1 MAKYVEMSASVCAKS
16 EGVLTDKKKGAEL
29 IERLFE
35 KADKQKVHSG
45 GTVDDCGHTD
55 ADSRRERDS

>member
-29 IERLFE
+29 IERLFDE
-35 KADKQKVHSG
+35 KANEQKVHSG
-45 GTVDDCGHTD
+45 GTVDDCRHTD
-55 ADSRRERDS
+55 ADSRRE